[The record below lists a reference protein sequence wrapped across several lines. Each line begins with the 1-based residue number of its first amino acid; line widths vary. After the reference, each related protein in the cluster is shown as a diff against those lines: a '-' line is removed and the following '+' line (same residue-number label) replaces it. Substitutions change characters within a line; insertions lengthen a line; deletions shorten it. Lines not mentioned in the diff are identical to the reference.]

1 MRHKI
6 FRYTVLAMVAM
17 LMLTTMTG
25 CLFGGDD
32 EPVVEEETPDIDAT
46 VSARL
51 TAAAPTEVPPDPEGT
66 VAAMLAAAL
75 ADQEAQAALDAQ
87 ATAQAQPPPTN
98 TPEPTDTPVPTIQP
112 TDTPVPTIQPTDTPV
127 PTIQP
132 TDTPIPTPT
141 VDVFTRP
148 AIITGFV
155 RIRGSLA
162 PQGTVI
168 YARSTETN
176 PPTELQTQTDSQ
188 GKYSFDVRV
197 PGIVLDLYVGS
208 VNTGVKTAP
217 IVLGD
222 VQARPLAIQ

>member
-6 FRYTVLAMVAM
+6 LRYTVLTMVAM
-17 LMLTTMTG
+17 LMLATMTG

-51 TAAAPTEVPPDPEGT
+51 TRAAPTEVPPDPEGT
-66 VAAMLAAAL
+66 VAAMLAAAT
-75 ADQEAQAALDAQ
+75 AAQATQAAMDAQ

-112 TDTPVPTIQPTDTPV
+112 TDTPIPTIQPTDTPV
-127 PTIQP
+127 PT
-132 TDTPIPTPT
+132 PT

-148 AIITGFV
+148 GIVTGFV
-155 RIRGSLA
+155 TIGGRKA

-168 YARSTETN
+168 YARSETN
-176 PPTELQTQTDSQ
+176 PPTELQTQTDSE

>member
-6 FRYTVLAMVAM
+6 LRYTVLTMVAM
-17 LMLTTMTG
+17 LMLATMTG

-32 EPVVEEETPDIDAT
+32 EPVVEEAPDIEAT

-51 TAAAPTEVPPDPEGT
+51 TEAAPTEVPPDPEGT
-66 VAAMLAAAL
+66 VAAMLAAAT
-75 ADQEAQAALDAQ
+75 AAQ
-87 ATAQAQPPPTN
+87 ATQAAMDDQATVQAQPPPTN

-112 TDTPVPTIQPTDTPV
+112 TDTPI

-168 YARSTETN
+168 YARSTGTN

-197 PGIVLDLYVGS
+197 PGIVLDLYVES
-208 VNTGVKTAP
+208 TNTGVKTAP
-217 IVLGD
+217 IVLG
-222 VQARPLAIQ
+222 VAQAKHLAIQ

>member
-6 FRYTVLAMVAM
+6 FRYTVLTMVAM
-17 LMLTTMTG
+17 LMLATMTG

-87 ATAQAQPPPTN
+87 ATAEAQPPPTN

-112 TDTPVPTIQPTDTPV
+112 TDTPI

-148 AIITGFV
+148 GIVTGFV
-155 RIRGSLA
+155 TIGGRKA

-176 PPTELQTQTDSQ
+176 PATVLQTQTDAD
-188 GKYSFDVRV
+188 GKYSFEVRAR
-197 PGIVLDLYVGS
+197 GIVLDLYVGS

-222 VQARPLAIQ
+222 VQAKPLAIQ

>member
-6 FRYTVLAMVAM
+6 FRYTVLTMVGM
-17 LMLTTMTG
+17 LMLATMTG

-87 ATAQAQPPPTN
+87 ATAEAQPPPTN
-98 TPEPTDTPVPTIQP
+98 TPEP

-176 PPTELQTQTDSQ
+176 PPTELQTQTDAL
-188 GKYSFDVRV
+188 GRYSFEVRV
-197 PGIVLDLYVGS
+197 PGIVLDLYV
-208 VNTGVKTAP
+208 VNENTGVKTDP
-217 IVLGD
+217 IVLS
-222 VQARPLAIQ
+222 VTQAKSLVIP

>member
-6 FRYTVLAMVAM
+6 FRYTVLTMVAM
-17 LMLTTMTG
+17 LMLATMTG
-25 CLFGGDD
+25 CLFGGGD
-32 EPVVEEETPDIDAT
+32 EPVVEEETPDVDGT

-51 TAAAPTEVPPDPEGT
+51 TRAAPTEVPPDPEGT
-66 VAAMLAAAL
+66 VAAMLAAAT
-75 ADQEAQAALDAQ
+75 AAQATQAALDAQ
-87 ATAQAQPPPTN
+87 ATAEAEPPPTN
-98 TPEPTDTPVPTIQP
+98 TPEPTDTPAPVVVP
-112 TDTPVPTIQPTDTPV
+112 TDTPA

-141 VDVFTRP
+141 VDALSRP

-155 RIRGSLA
+155 TIGGSKA

-176 PPTELQTQTDSQ
+176 PATVLQTQTDAD
-188 GKYSFDVRV
+188 GKYSFEVRAR
-197 PGIVLDLYVGS
+197 GIMLDLYVAS
-208 VNTGVKTAP
+208 DNPGVKTAP

-222 VQARPLAIQ
+222 VQARNLVIP

>member
-6 FRYTVLAMVAM
+6 FRYTVLTMVAM
-17 LMLTTMTG
+17 LMLATMTG

-87 ATAQAQPPPTN
+87 ATAEAQPEPTN

-112 TDTPVPTIQPTDTPV
+112 TDTPVPTIQPTDT
-127 PTIQP
+127 
-132 TDTPIPTPT
+132 TP
-141 VDVFTRP
+141 
-148 AIITGFV
+148 G
-155 RIRGSLA
+155 
-162 PQGTVI
+162 
-168 YARSTETN
+168 RS
-176 PPTELQTQTDSQ
+176 
-188 GKYSFDVRV
+188 
-197 PGIVLDLYVGS
+197 
-208 VNTGVKTAP
+208 
-217 IVLGD
+217 
-222 VQARPLAIQ
+222 RPLPLMYSPGRRLSPGL

>member
-25 CLFGGDD
+25 CLFGGED

-51 TAAAPTEVPPDPEGT
+51 TRAAPTEVPPDPEGT
-66 VAAMLAAAL
+66 VAAMLAAAT
-75 ADQEAQAALDAQ
+75 AAQATQAAMDAQ
-87 ATAQAQPPPTN
+87 ATAQAEPPPTN

-127 PTIQP
+127 PT
-132 TDTPIPTPT
+132 PT

-148 AIITGFV
+148 GIVTGFV
-155 RIRGSLA
+155 TMGGRKA

-176 PPTELQTQTDSQ
+176 PATVLQTQTDAD
-188 GKYSFDVRV
+188 GKYSFEVRV
-197 PGIVLDLYVGS
+197 RGIVLDLYVGS
-208 VNTGVKTAP
+208 VNTGEKTAP
-217 IVLGD
+217 IILGD
-222 VQARPLAIQ
+222 VQAKNLAIQ

>member
-6 FRYTVLAMVAM
+6 FRYTVLTMVAM
-17 LMLTTMTG
+17 LMLATMTG

-87 ATAQAQPPPTN
+87 ATAEAQPEPTN
-98 TPEPTDTPVPTIQP
+98 TPEP

-148 AIITGFV
+148 AIVTGFV
-155 RIRGSLA
+155 TMGGRKA

-176 PPTELQTQTDSQ
+176 PATVLQTQTDAD

-208 VNTGVKTAP
+208 TNAGVKTAP
-217 IVLGD
+217 IVLGV
-222 VQARPLAIQ
+222 VQAKHLAIP

>member
-1 MRHKI
+1 MRLKF
-6 FRYTVLAMVAM
+6 FRYTVLTMVAM
-17 LMLTTMTG
+17 LMLATMTG
-25 CLFGGDD
+25 CLFGGGD

-51 TAAAPTEVPPDPEGT
+51 TRAAPTEVPPDPEGT
-66 VAAMLAAAL
+66 VAAMLAAAT
-75 ADQEAQAALDAQ
+75 AAQSTQAAMDAQ
-87 ATAQAQPPPTN
+87 ATAQAQPTPTN

-112 TDTPVPTIQPTDTPV
+112 TDTPI

-155 RIRGSLA
+155 RIGGSLA

-168 YARSTETN
+168 YARSATN
-176 PPTELQTQTDSQ
+176 PPTELQTRTDSD
-188 GKYSFDVRV
+188 GKYSFEVRAR
-197 PGIVLDLYVGS
+197 GIVLDLYVGS

-217 IVLGD
+217 IVLGAP
-222 VQARPLAIQ
+222 QAVPLNIQ

>member
-6 FRYTVLAMVAM
+6 IRYTVLTMVAI
-17 LMLTTMTG
+17 LMLATMTG

-32 EPVVEEETPDIDAT
+32 EPIVEEETPDVEAI

-51 TAAAPTEVPPDPEGT
+51 TEAAPTAVPPDPEGT

-75 ADQEAQAALDAQ
+75 AAQEAQAALDAQ
-87 ATAQAQPPPTN
+87 ATVEAQPPPTN
-98 TPEPTDTPVPTIQP
+98 TPEPADTPVP
-112 TDTPVPTIQPTDTPV
+112 VVLPTDTPV

-141 VDVFTRP
+141 VDALTRP

-155 RIRGSLA
+155 DIGGSRA
-162 PQGTVI
+162 PQGVVI

-176 PPTELQTQTDSQ
+176 PTTVLQTQTDAD
-188 GKYSFDVRV
+188 GRYSFEVRV
-197 PGIVLDLYVGS
+197 RGIVLDLYVGS
-208 VNTGVKTAP
+208 DDTGVNTAP
-217 IVLGD
+217 IILGD
-222 VQARPLAIQ
+222 VQAKNLVIQ

>member
-127 PTIQP
+127 

-148 AIITGFV
+148 GIVTGFV
-155 RIRGSLA
+155 TIGGRKA

-176 PPTELQTQTDSQ
+176 PATVLQTQTDAD
-188 GKYSFDVRV
+188 GKYSFEVRV
-197 PGIVLDLYVGS
+197 RGIVLDLYVGS